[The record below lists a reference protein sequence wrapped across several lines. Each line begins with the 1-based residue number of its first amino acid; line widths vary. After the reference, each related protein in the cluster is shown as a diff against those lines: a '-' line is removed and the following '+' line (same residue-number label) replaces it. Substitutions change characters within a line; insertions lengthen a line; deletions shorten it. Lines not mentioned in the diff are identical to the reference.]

1 MDGEGVDMA
10 SSVYNYTFTGFG
22 TRIRFKRHDEQ
33 QYVETICTGAI
44 VNFGQKIMNS
54 NGSFGGGVAFGQSGE
69 NSTDSTIQTNGASR
83 MATPQVSVSL
93 NFQMTTKVLTTFMDI
108 LKNRKDKCTVQIT
121 GAGGTI
127 ELNNCYWN
135 KMSLQVQQ
143 NSLMTGSIDF
153 NVVQDYDTIYAFK
166 MFAMNSQKT
175 NENNFGLFGENFDCN
190 LIPYYSTAVKLNGQD
205 IQFDGLDDPTSQVG
219 TPPSDADG
227 QKTFIP
233 IGWSLDISQNVS
245 LRTFC
250 LHTVDDASF
259 FGETQSCSLKAPLAK
274 RVAFG
279 LVSCNINITTLV
291 DAKNGLQ
298 LEKLAPYI
306 DIQEYQLSSDDYISI
321 CCLDKSFREQE
332 FLKLNYLQLQSATPN
347 YADASNYMSCQLNY
361 QVNKISI
368 EISE

>member
-1 MDGEGVDMA
+1 MA
-10 SSVYNYTFTGFG
+10 STVYNYTFTGFG
-22 TRIRFKRHDEQ
+22 TRVRFKRDGQ
-33 QYVETICTGAI
+33 SYVETICTGTN

-54 NGSFGGGVAFGQSGE
+54 NGSFGGGVAFGQSGQ
-69 NSTDSTIQTNGASR
+69 NSTDSTIQTNGAPR

-93 NFQMTTKVLTTFMDI
+93 NFQMTTQVLTTFMDI

-219 TPPSDADG
+219 SPPSDADG
-227 QKTFIP
+227 QDTFIP
-233 IGWSLDISQNVS
+233 IAWSLDISQNVS

-250 LHTVDDASF
+250 LNMSSSSATS
-259 FGETQSCSLKAPLAK
+259 SCSLVAPLAS

-298 LEKLAPYI
+298 LNKLAPYI

-321 CCLDKSFREQE
+321 CCLDESFSEQE

-368 EISE
+368 EESE